1 MSVIAKKLDQVLD
14 RTQKLVKLSKA
25 LQEQNDLINLEN
37 QSLKVALES
46 SEIKRKEMEEKL
58 RVVKLAKSLEGTS
71 EKTLDIKQKIKRFH
85 DQIQFGLF
93 YCETSK
99 YNKLK
104 DYLLNLKRDEWL
116 YKNSKD
122 HQNEI
127 KGFNMYRAESRLH
140 S

>member
-1 MSVIAKKLDQVLD
+1 MGVGFARNLVAMKNKIQEYKDIIKYCTDNNRAVPQNWCTVMSILEV
-14 RTQKLVKLSKA
+14 QKLPKGERGGLH
-25 LQEQNDLINLEN
+25 
-37 QSLKVALES
+37 SLV
-46 SEIKRKEMEEKL
+46 
-58 RVVKLAKSLEGTS
+58 LAYHSHF
-71 EKTLDIKQKIKRFH
+71 DIKQKIKRFH
-85 DQIQFGLF
+85 DQIGYGLF

>member
-1 MSVIAKKLDQVLD
+1 MGVGFARNLVVMKNKAEEYKDIIKYCTDNNRGGLHSLVLAYH
-14 RTQKLVKLSKA
+14 LHF
-25 LQEQNDLINLEN
+25 
-37 QSLKVALES
+37 
-46 SEIKRKEMEEKL
+46 
-58 RVVKLAKSLEGTS
+58 
-71 EKTLDIKQKIKRFH
+71 DIKQKIKRFH
-85 DQIQFGLF
+85 DQIGYGLF

>member
-1 MSVIAKKLDQVLD
+1 MGVGFARNLIAMKNKKQEYKDIIKYCTDNNRAVPQNWCTIMSILEV
-14 RTQKLVKLSKA
+14 QKLPKGERGGLH
-25 LQEQNDLINLEN
+25 
-37 QSLKVALES
+37 SLV
-46 SEIKRKEMEEKL
+46 
-58 RVVKLAKSLEGTS
+58 LAYHSRF
-71 EKTLDIKQKIKRFH
+71 DIKQKIKRFH

-104 DYLLNLKRDEWL
+104 DYLLNLKRDEWF

>member
-1 MSVIAKKLDQVLD
+1 MGVGFARNLVAMKNKKQEYKDIIKYCTDNNRAVPQNWCTVMSILEV
-14 RTQKLVKLSKA
+14 QKLPKGERGGLH
-25 LQEQNDLINLEN
+25 
-37 QSLKVALES
+37 SLV
-46 SEIKRKEMEEKL
+46 
-58 RVVKLAKSLEGTS
+58 LAYNSLYN
-71 EKTLDIKQKIKRFH
+71 IKQKIKRFH
-85 DQIQFGLF
+85 DQIGYGLF

>member
-1 MSVIAKKLDQVLD
+1 MKNKKQEYEDIIKYCTDNNRAVPQNWCTVMSILEV
-14 RTQKLVKLSKA
+14 QKLPKGERGGLHS
-25 LQEQNDLINLEN
+25 LI
-37 QSLKVALES
+37 
-46 SEIKRKEMEEKL
+46 
-58 RVVKLAKSLEGTS
+58 LAHHSHF
-71 EKTLDIKQKIKRFH
+71 DIKQKIKRFH
-85 DQIQFGLF
+85 DQIGYGLF
-93 YCETSK
+93 YCETNK

>member
-1 MSVIAKKLDQVLD
+1 MKNKVQEYKDIIKYCTDNNRAVPQNWCTVMSILEV
-14 RTQKLVKLSKA
+14 QKLPKGERGGLHSLVLAYNS
-25 LQEQNDLINLEN
+25 QYNIN
-37 QSLKVALES
+37 
-46 SEIKRKEMEEKL
+46 
-58 RVVKLAKSLEGTS
+58 
-71 EKTLDIKQKIKRFH
+71 QKIKRFH
-85 DQIQFGLF
+85 DQIGYGLF

-104 DYLLNLKRDEWL
+104 EFLLNLKRDEWL